1 MPELR
6 LFILEDDLESGSFI
20 VLGSCDLSCLASQK
34 LMLSAMSMEVLS
46 TSSGAAFSVTA
57 G

>member
-6 LFILEDDLESGSFI
+6 LFIPEDDLESGSFI

-34 LMLSAMSMEVLS
+34 LMLSAMSMEILS
-46 TSSGAAFSVTA
+46 TFSGAAFSVTT